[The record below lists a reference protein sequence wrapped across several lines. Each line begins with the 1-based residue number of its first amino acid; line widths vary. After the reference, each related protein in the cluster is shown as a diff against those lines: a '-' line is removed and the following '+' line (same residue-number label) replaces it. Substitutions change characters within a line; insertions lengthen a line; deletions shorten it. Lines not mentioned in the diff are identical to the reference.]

1 LCAMELKIWL
11 IIAAI
16 GISLLGAVGYSAVNH
31 LIKTNPTI
39 ARKVN
44 GPMPVQ
50 VAAAEARDLT
60 EIVGANGQVQPITLV
75 NITAKPPVHVDAS
88 PRVAKVAVDLGDL
101 VSPGQKL
108 LQFDPDLLN
117 AALITAQ
124 TAIDQAAGELAA
136 SQLQVQRI
144 KAIYEQG
151 LLAKVELEKA
161 QLVMAEANTKFQTA
175 KERRLQAKKDLQN
188 ATMTSPVLGIV
199 MERLINPGETPK
211 ANQPL
216 LTIGRIDHV
225 LIETKIAEERAGDI
239 RPQQLAT
246 ITFNAFPNDALKG
259 KVVKIKPITDPETR
273 TFMVYVKVANP
284 ERKLKP
290 GMTGFVRI
298 KKTHHVLAVPSIAL
312 INPTGVQDSSL
323 FVVEHSSL
331 ARLRKVKIGLVAEG
345 MTQVLDGLTEGDQV
359 VVVGQLYL
367 RDGDHVRI
375 GDEFD
380 ELKSNVVQDPH
391 PSSIRVQKPY

>member
-1 LCAMELKIWL
+1 MKLKIWL
-11 IIAAI
+11 VIAAI
-16 GISLLGAVGYSAVNH
+16 GVLSLGAVGYSAVNH

-75 NITAKPPVHVDAS
+75 NITAESPAHVDAS

-108 LQFDPDLLN
+108 LQFAPDLLN
-117 AALITAQ
+117 AALIAAQ
-124 TAIDQAAGELAA
+124 TAVEQAAGELAD
-136 SQLQVQRI
+136 SRLQVQRI
-144 KAIYEQG
+144 KAIYDQG

-161 QLVMAEANTKFQTA
+161 QLAMAEAKTKFQTA
-175 KERRLQAKKDLQN
+175 KERLLQAKKDLQN

-199 MERLINPGETPK
+199 MERLINPGETPR

-225 LIETKIAEERAGDI
+225 LVETKIAEERAGDI
-239 RPQQLAT
+239 HPQQSAT
-246 ITFNAFPNDALKG
+246 VTFNAFPNDVLEG
-259 KVVKIKPITDPETR
+259 NVVKIKPVTDPETR

-298 KKTHHVLAVPSIAL
+298 KKTRHVLAVPSIAL
-312 INPTGVQDSSL
+312 ISPTGVQDSSL
-323 FVVEHSSL
+323 FTVEHGSL
-331 ARLRKVKIGLVAEG
+331 ASLRKVKIGLVAEG
-345 MTQVLDGLTEGDQV
+345 MTQVLDGLTAGDQV

-375 GDEFD
+375 GDEFE
-380 ELKSNVVQDPH
+380 ELKSKSVQDPH
-391 PSSIRVQKPY
+391 PSSIRLEKP

>member
-1 LCAMELKIWL
+1 
-11 IIAAI
+11 
-16 GISLLGAVGYSAVNH
+16 
-31 LIKTNPTI
+31 
-39 ARKVN
+39 
-44 GPMPVQ
+44 
-50 VAAAEARDLT
+50 
-60 EIVGANGQVQPITLV
+60 
-75 NITAKPPVHVDAS
+75 
-88 PRVAKVAVDLGDL
+88 
-101 VSPGQKL
+101 
-108 LQFDPDLLN
+108 
-117 AALITAQ
+117 
-124 TAIDQAAGELAA
+124 
-136 SQLQVQRI
+136 
-144 KAIYEQG
+144 
-151 LLAKVELEKA
+151 
-161 QLVMAEANTKFQTA
+161 MAEANTKFQTA

-211 ANQPL
+211 ANQSL

-259 KVVKIKPITDPETR
+259 KVVKIKPITDPDTR

>member
-1 LCAMELKIWL
+1 MKLMIWL
-11 IIAAI
+11 VIAAI
-16 GISLLGAVGYSAVNH
+16 SASLLGTVGYSAVNH

-39 ARKVN
+39 ARKAS

-75 NITAKPPVHVDAS
+75 NITAKPPAHLEAS
-88 PRVAKVAVDLGDL
+88 PRVAKVSVDLGDL

-108 LQFDPDLLN
+108 VHFDRDLLD
-117 AALITAQ
+117 AALVTAQ
-124 TAIDQAAGELAA
+124 TAVDQAAGELAD

-144 KAIYEQG
+144 KTIYEQG
-151 LLAKVELEKA
+151 LLAKIELEKA
-161 QLVMAEANTKFQTA
+161 QIAMAAAKTRVQTA
-175 KERRLQAKKDLQN
+175 KAQLLQAKKDLQN

-199 MERLINPGETPK
+199 MERLINPGETPR
-211 ANQPL
+211 ANQQL

-225 LIETKIAEERAGDI
+225 LVETKIAEERAGQI
-239 RPQQLAT
+239 HPQQSAT
-246 ITFNAFPNDALKG
+246 ITFNAFPNDVLEG
-259 KVVKIKPITDPETR
+259 KVVKIKPVADPETR

-284 ERKLKP
+284 KRKLKP

-298 KKTHHVLAVPSIAL
+298 KKSHQVLAVPSIAL
-312 INPTGVQDSSL
+312 ISPTGVQDSSL
-323 FVVEHSSL
+323 FTVEDGSL
-331 ARLRKVKIGLVAEG
+331 ARLRQVKIGLVAGG
-345 MTQVLDGLTEGDQV
+345 MTQVLDGLTAGDQV

-380 ELKSNVVQDPH
+380 ALKSKLVQNPH
-391 PSSIRVQKPY
+391 PSSIQVEKP